1 MAAAL
6 SRALKLPGKKG
17 SELGEYDPLTQADS
31 EDDSEE
37 DDLVLNYPRNGLGR
51 GNCMGS
57 GTTDMRGGRVGRLM
71 EDEDDVDERDEDEE
85 EWREQHLKKNRQER
99 DDLKSR
105 QYWSQREG
113 RDLGFQDGGGPGSTR
128 AGGLG
133 LDSGSDPE
141 AKRIRMRGTI
151 RTTVFLVP
159 LCCAVLLVLLCAFL
173 LPCQQGELNGIPQWE
188 TGLGEVGVNSPP
200 LALWDVDNDT
210 IEDVLVSVTQLTND
224 SRLGGPQGNS
234 KEHSV
239 AAVSAVRGNVLWKT
253 GLKEPALSIQCGMR
267 PQARP
272 VAPPRRTFP
281 QRQSVSG
288 PAGQGRGP
296 ICLVTGSAHLSALD
310 AATGK
315 MLWTV
320 SPGQIVSQVVSVP
333 DLTGDAVP
341 DLLIAALPP
350 DQASD
355 LSLML
360 LSGVSGGPIGHPVTF
375 NVTTQGK
382 LIGPEL
388 HVTKQRA
395 YYILFGLG
403 TVEAVWLTDIYTQA
417 TSNAPSRTKVSP
429 ALRVKEPSW
438 EKMHKPNSSL
448 IHISSGPDQVDFFLP
463 MAAGLCSN
471 HNNLYFQFDMN
482 ASSSNWAVVY
492 GSRRLSVLK
501 EQDAQTEWMVSTA
514 AIQSRP
520 TPGYFNGDRIP
531 DLLIQQSA
539 GPGVRKVQVIN
550 GASGQ
555 NLWEA
560 EFVCPRIHLQGSSLL
575 TSSGQSAFLFW
586 AGDIQRPQ
594 NLSIATPSPVE
605 SPADPVLRKL
615 YLLHPAYPTILVELT
630 STTDT
635 ILTAAV
641 SYQEQQKDASYVTV
655 SSRHPPT
662 GPKPDAQ
669 VVKHMRLKALITDGR
684 VLWLGEA
691 RRASQSLR
699 PGDFEINKFFRQL
712 SFRPHQ

>member
-31 EDDSEE
+31 EDESEE

-71 EDEDDVDERDEDEE
+71 EDEDDVDEGDEDEE

-113 RDLGFQDGGGPGSTR
+113 RDLGFQDGGGAGSTR

-141 AKRIRMRGTI
+141 AKRIRMRGVI

-341 DLLIAALPP
+341 DLLIAALPA

-355 LSLML
+355 LSLLL

-448 IHISSGPDQVDFFLP
+448 IWELRIHISILIP
-463 MAAGLCSN
+463 
-471 HNNLYFQFDMN
+471 
-482 ASSSNWAVVY
+482 
-492 GSRRLSVLK
+492 VL
-501 EQDAQTEWMVSTA
+501 Q
-514 AIQSRP
+514 
-520 TPGYFNGDRIP
+520 
-531 DLLIQQSA
+531 
-539 GPGVRKVQVIN
+539 
-550 GASGQ
+550 
-555 NLWEA
+555 
-560 EFVCPRIHLQGSSLL
+560 
-575 TSSGQSAFLFW
+575 
-586 AGDIQRPQ
+586 
-594 NLSIATPSPVE
+594 PSPAA

-615 YLLHPAYPTILVELT
+615 YLLHPAYPTILAELT

-655 SSRHPPT
+655 SSRHPPAD
-662 GPKPDAQ
+662 PKPDAQ
-669 VVKHMRLKALITDGR
+669 VVKRMRVKALITDGR
-684 VLWLGEA
+684 TLRLGEP
-691 RRASQSLR
+691 RHTGQSLR